1 MTALIE
7 IQGVGESLANRMID
21 ALGSEVEVLRALNEC
36 DVAALSEVD
45 GLSAQRAVKMINS
58 ANGRFGEISSS
69 DEARRLHAQILETIS
84 PYISSKPAKSRLGTL
99 VPLQRSDITTIESRR
114 VWTKAALNFTAA
126 SS

>member
-58 ANGRFGEISSS
+58 ANGRF
-69 DEARRLHAQILETIS
+69 
-84 PYISSKPAKSRLGTL
+84 
-99 VPLQRSDITTIESRR
+99 
-114 VWTKAALNFTAA
+114 
-126 SS
+126 